1 MSPLTSSALQR
12 CNTARTLVK
21 AVRAKEGQGQDSA
34 AALFAKD
41 QVRVRFFYYYL
52 KKSTGVL
59 NLCGIGEKNM
69 QRKS

>member
-1 MSPLTSSALQR
+1 MTAALANLTFMSPLTSSALQR

-41 QVRVRFFYYYL
+41 QVRVSFFL
-52 KKSTGVL
+52 L
-59 NLCGIGEKNM
+59 LLLCTIVKVAA
-69 QRKS
+69 S